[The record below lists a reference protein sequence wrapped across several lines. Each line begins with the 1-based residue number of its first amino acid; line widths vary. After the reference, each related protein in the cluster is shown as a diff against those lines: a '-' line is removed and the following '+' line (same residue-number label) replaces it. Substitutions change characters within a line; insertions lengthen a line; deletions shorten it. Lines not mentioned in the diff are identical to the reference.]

1 VLTLEG
7 TVLVLLSG
15 LAPVRGWMSPIR
27 HARDGVG
34 AGTEVQ
40 RRAFK
45 ITMDTHPTTLER
57 AFQLARSGGC
67 KTIEEL
73 KRALRTEGH
82 STTHIIGR
90 SLTKQLRELMKRPPD
105 TSA

>member
-1 VLTLEG
+1 MHRQSTTRASAQWSYIGYLEIRTHG
-7 TVLVLLSG
+7 T
-15 LAPVRGWMSPIR
+15 
-27 HARDGVG
+27 DG
-34 AGTEVQ
+34 Q
-40 RRAFK
+40 RCAFNK
-45 ITMDTHPTTLER
+45 TMDTQLTTLER
-57 AFQLARSGGC
+57 AFQLAKSGGC

-105 TSA
+105 KSA

>member
-1 VLTLEG
+1 LETRTHG
-7 TVLVLLSG
+7 T
-15 LAPVRGWMSPIR
+15 
-27 HARDGVG
+27 DG
-34 AGTEVQ
+34 Q
-40 RRAFK
+40 RCAFDK
-45 ITMDTHPTTLER
+45 IMDTHLTTLER
-57 AFQLARSGGC
+57 AFQLAKSGGC

-105 TSA
+105 KSA